1 MTLEQRKIA
10 LINWITNLTEE
21 SIIDQVEVFRQ
32 KSLSDLPNEIAKL
45 LEISDLAKEDECIE
59 HTNSRT
65 LLKHAE
71 KDPTSNPFLLRV
83 D

>member
-1 MTLEQRKIA
+1 MTIEQRKIA

-32 KSLSDLPNEIAKL
+32 KSLSDLPKEIVKL
-45 LEISDLAKEDECIE
+45 LEISDSAKEDDCFE

-65 LLKHAE
+65 LLG
-71 KDPTSNPFLLRV
+71 R
-83 D
+83 